1 MARGG
6 RGGHPAQRKPI
17 DLTGTISLAEKN
29 DLVTLITAVTEKM
42 IRDISNGFDSP
53 QVSPV
58 EQEDDVENHFHCLFL
73 GLHHHHLRRAEKS
86 GHSTGFSNVQKPL
99 SYKKTHEIIEKEEK
113 SSVSSQLGEL
123 KKEALAYF
131 AKWQTSVIQRF
142 KDIHVSAVPEPTSGR
157 GRGGRGAARGRGT
170 RGAPR
175 GGGRGGLTLAT
186 GIAIT

>member
-29 DLVTLITAVTEKM
+29 DLVTLINAVTEKM
-42 IRDISNGFDSP
+42 VRDISNGFDSP

-58 EQEDDVENHFHCLFL
+58 EQDDDAENHFHCLVL
-73 GLHHHHLRRAEKS
+73 GLHHHLRCIEKAR
-86 GHSTGFSNVQKPL
+86 HSNGFSSVQKPL
-99 SYKKTHEIIEKEEK
+99 SYKKTHQIIEKEEK
-113 SSVSSQLGEL
+113 SSVSCQLGEL

-131 AKWQTSVIQRF
+131 TKWQTSVVQRF
-142 KDIHVSAVPEPTSGR
+142 KDIHVSPTPEPTSGR

-186 GIAIT
+186 GIVIH